1 MTEFRRHRIGLVTSA
16 HHLGQFEEALP
27 SFQAAGGNYMI
38 FSSAEKNTY
47 NLLKENLMPFEYDD
61 ILKLK
66 AHHALILQ
74 RGQEGYSKYIGRLP
88 DFLEDISHIENYHE
102 NKRD

>member
-1 MTEFRRHRIGLVTSA
+1 
-16 HHLGQFEEALP
+16 
-27 SFQAAGGNYMI
+27 
-38 FSSAEKNTY
+38 
-47 NLLKENLMPFEYDD
+47 MPFEYDD